1 MTNQSN
7 AIGLFKD
14 LANQKTLNSE
24 TVKTDIIAIFKAYP
38 EASFKQSDFA
48 SRLNKRTQHIN
59 QVLKS
64 LLTEKLILREG
75 SKKQYYYRLNK

>member
-1 MTNQSN
+1 MTNQSK

-14 LANQKTLNSE
+14 LENQKTLNSE

-48 SRLNKRTQHIN
+48 SRLSKRTQHIN
-59 QVLKS
+59 QILKS